1 MKYIKFALVIFPV
14 LIAVIFLSKPKPEQ
28 NQSVAV
34 TQPPSLAIVEA
45 KSIPT
50 AKPVPVSL
58 EIKSIGLKAPLIKTG
73 TGKSG
78 ELVVPGNPDIAGWYE
93 KSANPTVI
101 TGHLDSKAGPGVFW
115 NLRKLKSGD
124 EIRILEDD
132 GSIAIYKVERKQNYS
147 QNAFP
152 TQAVYSPTPQQSL
165 RIITCHGK
173 YNPVTKSYSDNLV
186 IFATLSRVETQAVFA
201 PM

>member
-14 LIAVIFLSKPKPEQ
+14 LIAVIFLSKSAPEQ
-28 NQSVAV
+28 NQSAAV
-34 TQPPSLAIVEA
+34 TQPPSPAIVEA
-45 KSIPT
+45 RSTPT
-50 AKPVPVSL
+50 TKPVPVSM

-73 TGKSG
+73 VGKSG

-115 NLRKLKSGD
+115 NLHKLKSGD

-132 GSIAIYKVERKQNYS
+132 GSIAIYTVEKKQNYS

-173 YNPVTKSYSDNLV
+173 YNPVTKNYSDNLV
-186 IFATLSRVETQAVFA
+186 VFA
-201 PM
+201 KLSHTINQPVYSPM